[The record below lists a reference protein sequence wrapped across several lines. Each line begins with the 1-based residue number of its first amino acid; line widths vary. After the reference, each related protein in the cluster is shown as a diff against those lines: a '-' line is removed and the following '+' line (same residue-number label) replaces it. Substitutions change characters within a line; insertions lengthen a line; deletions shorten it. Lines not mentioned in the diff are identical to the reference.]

1 MFAALAL
8 ASLPAAAATENYLG
22 MLKPPRIDPVAS
34 SYFSL
39 TAEPTNGVASA
50 NGFVNYRGPDGY
62 RLKLGRTYSRYFAVE
77 AQILDYARSPS
88 DVFSTPGSLA
98 SAFRSTGF
106 GVGTV
111 ATLPVWRSFSFYGRF
126 GAYRGDTRST
136 FVNSSTFLLT
146 DPIMRGTRV
155 RYGLGMRYDFT
166 KAFNV
171 HAEFDRFSPLGSPF
185 SSDAETDQVS
195 VGVMWRF

>member
-1 MFAALAL
+1 M
-8 ASLPAAAATENYLG
+8 ASLPLAAAAENYLG
-22 MLKPPRIDPVAS
+22 MLNPPRTEAPATGP
-34 SYFSL
+34 FLSL
-39 TAEPTNGVASA
+39 LAEPTSSVASA
-50 NGFVNYRGPDGY
+50 GSFANYRSPEGY
-62 RLKLGRTYSRYFAVE
+62 RLKLGYKYSRYLTVE
-77 AQILDYARSPS
+77 GQLLDYARSPS

-126 GAYRGDTRST
+126 GAYRGDTRTT
-136 FVNSSTFLLT
+136 FVNSSTSLLT
-146 DPIMRGTRV
+146 DPIMRGSRV

-166 KAFNV
+166 RAFNV

-185 SSDAETDQVS
+185 SSDPESDQVS